1 MGAER
6 KILRQTG
13 KALPGENPTL
23 RARDA
28 ELVVDSGIDV
38 GFVKREPAM
47 GFDAL
52 RGRMKVVQYENIRSQ
67 VWIGVLILA
76 LLGVC
81 VILGVQFF

>member
-1 MGAER
+1 
-6 KILRQTG
+6 
-13 KALPGENPTL
+13 
-23 RARDA
+23 
-28 ELVVDSGIDV
+28 
-38 GFVKREPAM
+38 M

-81 VILGVQFF
+81 VILGIQFF

>member
-6 KILRQTG
+6 NNLRQTG

-28 ELVVDSGIDV
+28 ELVVDPGIDV
-38 GFVKREPAM
+38 GFTKREPAT
-47 GFDAL
+47 GFNAL
-52 RGRMKVVQYENIRSQ
+52 RGRMKVVQHGRGGAQ

-76 LLGVC
+76 MVAVG
-81 VILGVQFF
+81 VILGFQYF